1 MSKQDKD
8 AAEMAAEDK
17 KAFAISKINET
28 YRDFMN
34 LGADPKVLNEL
45 INQRSAVKVTGF
57 DKNTKN
63 SIKTGKIQKE
73 KLFK

>member
-1 MSKQDKD
+1 
-8 AAEMAAEDK
+8 
-17 KAFAISKINET
+17 
-28 YRDFMN
+28 MN